1 MGVTQMTV
9 AGSWDNLGMSSLQTL
24 RNAHLITRFV
34 LVWFA
39 LFIGV
44 AVASPWV
51 KPQSS
56 QMVCSA
62 MGGVKLVQADAAG
75 ADVVGVSHTALDCPA
90 CLPLIAPPVVDL
102 LAPLSTGSLSHVLQP
117 LPAAR
122 LASLLGQP
130 WQARA
135 PPIFFA

>member
-1 MGVTQMTV
+1 M
-9 AGSWDNLGMSSLQTL
+9 LSLQSL
-24 RNAHLITRFV
+24 RNAHLLTRLV

-62 MGGVKLVQADAAG
+62 MGGVKMVLDDASSTPVASDG
-75 ADVVGVSHTALDCPA
+75 MECPLCAPIVPPASPVALSLEVASELAHALRPTSSA
-90 CLPLIAPPVVDL
+90 HIAWL
-102 LAPLSTGSLSHVLQP
+102 TGSP
-117 LPAAR
+117 LPPR
-122 LASLLGQP
+122 G
-130 WQARA
+130 
-135 PPIFFA
+135 PPALS

>member
-1 MGVTQMTV
+1 
-9 AGSWDNLGMSSLQTL
+9 MSSLQTL

-44 AVASPWV
+44 AVASPLV

-62 MGGVKLVQADAAG
+62 MGGMKM
-75 ADVVGVSHTALDCPA
+75 
-90 CLPLIAPPVVDL
+90 VVDDAGDTPTVSGGMECPL
-102 LAPLSTGSLSHVLQP
+102 CAQITAPGTPVALSLEVASDLAHALRPIPSAHIAWLTGSP
-117 LPAAR
+117 LPPR
-122 LASLLGQP
+122 G
-130 WQARA
+130 
-135 PPIFFA
+135 PPALS